1 MFGKLLFVA
10 KIATKLLEQS
20 DKFSYVRDSTID
32 ELVNTNDCN
41 TNFQR
46 IKLERSVENRSCK
59 NVSVADANKII
70 YNNQTIETTNFR
82 KETNLF
88 LNIFGKNVSVQKVA
102 QTFKNIHAIKATFLK
117 LNISDDTNKSQNNL
131 KNQTI

>member
-88 LNIFGKNVSVQKVA
+88 LNIFGKNVYQSK
-102 QTFKNIHAIKATFLK
+102 K
-117 LNISDDTNKSQNNL
+117 
-131 KNQTI
+131 